1 MRKGKTF
8 KQQEKYYEVDGY
20 ICEYLIS
27 VILNGNFEDHD
38 KMVKELSKEYR
49 KDYLR
54 YILTLGNYDF
64 KEDLINRVINL
75 I

>member
-8 KQQEKYYEVDGY
+8 SQQEKYYEVED

-27 VILNGNFEDHD
+27 VIQNGNFEAHD
-38 KMVKELSKEYR
+38 SIVKELSREYR
-49 KDYLR
+49 KNYLK
-54 YILTLGNYDF
+54 YILTLGDYNF